1 MTPED
6 TSRTRNRVLMIA
18 VLVLLAVLPFL
29 PFFTGET
36 LSASDTIKSI
46 PFMQWGL
53 DHLAQ
58 GSLGQWIP
66 GLFGGMPAFAALV
79 TAPVNPVEVSLLVF
93 GQKLLF
99 NGYADP
105 VLPHIVYLMVLGL
118 GVWLFLRHEGL
129 SAAGALLL
137 AGLAMSMTTLVGLAG
152 AGHTVKLWTLCQMP
166 LSLFLLARVYRNPG
180 WIRVLPA
187 GFSLG
192 LLLLSKHV
200 QVAYYFLLGAGI
212 YFLVRAILDHG
223 PGAWKLIVSRLAF
236 LLAAV
241 VSAVLLASIL
251 FLPVLNYSDQSIRS
265 SASETVT
272 DGGYAAAYS
281 YPPEDLLTW
290 AIPAAKGY
298 GGGDYWG
305 GLEYTAFPLTMG
317 LVPLVLLA
325 LGLFSPGRRRIYPLL
340 LAAGFLFLMGI
351 GRNGGPLFSVFVDL
365 FPFYAKFRAHMWA
378 IAVSQILLLLAAA
391 EGWRMLVPAQ
401 GTPANPGRT
410 FRAGLVCAAGA
421 VLLAIWGM
429 VVSPGDGAVADG
441 DSRFGMRDRM
451 QIEAYFAGRGQ
462 TLSPAEFNQVK
473 NSIRAQRGKVLA
485 GSLWK
490 EAVVLLLLGGV
501 LVMYSRGSVKEGGL
515 AVLLLVLGVAD
526 AKPEYGKALH
536 FSPRQS
542 ILQELRPDPMIQHLQ
557 GLASQ
562 DLFRVWPKGVYP
574 YNQLIAWNLQSVLG
588 YQGARLNITDQFL
601 DAGAAQG
608 YGMDREIHPHVLDV
622 LNVKYTIARE
632 MLEGQVVVGKQQ
644 DQLLL
649 SRESA
654 AERVSLPGRITTVAS
669 PKDALE
675 RILAPDF
682 DARSEVVLL
691 ESPGFT
697 SNATGSARVTDYQD
711 EEMTIEVTCDGPG
724 VLQISEI
731 FYPNGWTAS
740 VNGQDAAILNSNFAT
755 RAILLPAAG
764 DHRIVLRFAPTD
776 FRLGAG
782 ISGLTLLAMLGAWGV
797 LWFRDRRK
805 D

>member
-1 MTPED
+1 NTGGGFVPLKITTHEESVIRKGPASSFAVSFPQGVVWALIACAASFGVAMVGERRNGLTARLEHAPLGAFELLA
-6 TSRTRNRVLMIA
+6 SRALAALLSMLLIS
-18 VLVLLAVLPFL
+18 VLLFAV
-29 PFFTGET
+29 
-36 LSASDTIKSI
+36 
-46 PFMQWGL
+46 
-53 DHLAQ
+53 
-58 GSLGQWIP
+58 
-66 GLFGGMPAFAALV
+66 AALV
-79 TAPVNPVEVSLLVF
+79 FGLRPASWGLLVLAVFQSSLCFVGLSLCFSLLGKSEQAASGIGWGIMSLLAMLGGGMIPLIFMPGWMQTLSRISPVRWVVVSL
-93 GQKLLF
+93 
-99 NGYADP
+99 
-105 VLPHIVYLMVLGL
+105 
-118 GVWLFLRHEGL
+118 EG
-129 SAAGALLL
+129 AI
-137 AGLAMSMTTLVGLAG
+137 
-152 AGHTVKLWTLCQMP
+152 W
-166 LSLFLLARVYRNPG
+166 R
-180 WIRVLPA
+180 
-187 GFSLG
+187 GFSL
-192 LLLLSKHV
+192 
-200 QVAYYFLLGAGI
+200 
-212 YFLVRAILDHG
+212 
-223 PGAWKLIVSRLAF
+223 
-236 LLAAV
+236 
-241 VSAVLLASIL
+241 
-251 FLPVLNYSDQSIRS
+251 
-265 SASETVT
+265 
-272 DGGYAAAYS
+272 
-281 YPPEDLLTW
+281 
-290 AIPAAKGY
+290 
-298 GGGDYWG
+298 
-305 GLEYTAFPLTMG
+305 
-317 LVPLVLLA
+317 
-325 LGLFSPGRRRIYPLL
+325 
-340 LAAGFLFLMGI
+340 
-351 GRNGGPLFSVFVDL
+351 
-365 FPFYAKFRAHMWA
+365 
-378 IAVSQILLLLAAA
+378 A
-391 EGWRMLVPAQ
+391 EMLVP
-401 GTPANPGRT
+401 
-410 FRAGLVCAAGA
+410 GA

-797 LWFRDRRK
+797 LWFRGRRK